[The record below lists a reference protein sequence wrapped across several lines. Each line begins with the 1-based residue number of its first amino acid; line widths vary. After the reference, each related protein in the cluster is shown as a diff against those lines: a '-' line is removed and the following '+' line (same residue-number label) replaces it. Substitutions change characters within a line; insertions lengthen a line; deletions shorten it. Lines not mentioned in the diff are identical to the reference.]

1 MDIPIQNIYY
11 MLIYAWNKQRER
23 DIVNVGTDETT
34 NLQDLFAKV
43 LINGLNHLMKRGFD
57 RDYRPISEDINTI
70 KGKINFNVT
79 IKRNLLR
86 QGKAN
91 CEFDVFDEDNIQNQ
105 IIKVT
110 LNNLI
115 LTNGL
120 DNELKTKL
128 VGLKRRFTR
137 VRLISLNNSY
147 FKSLT
152 FNSNNKFYEFLLK
165 VCEIIYYNLV
175 PTVETGKY
183 KFKKFTK
190 DNMGTFFESFVR
202 NFYTIEQEMDVK
214 SEKLNWDLDEITPGI
229 TDFVP
234 EMRTDISLED
244 DERKIIMDTKF
255 YKTTLTQGRWGK
267 SKIDSSHIY
276 QIYSYLENVKLK
288 DKQKLEG
295 ILLYPTIDE
304 EYNLSALYNGH
315 QISIKTIN
323 LNQEWNLIHRD
334 LLNVIN

>member
-1 MDIPIQNIYY
+1 
-11 MLIYAWNKQRER
+11 MLIYAWNKQQEK
-23 DIVNVGTDETT
+23 DIVNVDTDETT

-57 RDYRPISEDINTI
+57 RDYRPISEDISTI

-79 IKRNLLR
+79 LKKNLLR
-86 QGKAN
+86 HGKAN

-105 IIKVT
+105 IIKTT

-120 DNELKTKL
+120 DNDLKTKL
-128 VGLKRRFTR
+128 VGLKRRFSR
-137 VRLISLNNSY
+137 VRLISLNNSS

-152 FNSNNKFYEFLLK
+152 FNSNNKFYEFLLR
-165 VCEIIYYNLV
+165 VCDIIYYNLV
-175 PTVETGKY
+175 PTEETGKY

-214 SEKLNWDLDEITPGI
+214 SEKLIWDLDEITPGI

-267 SKIDSSHIY
+267 SKIDSSHLY

-288 DKQKLEG
+288 DEQELEG

-304 EYNLSALYNGH
+304 EYSLSALYNGH

-323 LNQEWNLIHRD
+323 LNQEWNLVHRD
-334 LLNVIN
+334 LLSVIN